1 MVSHSPEHIKT
12 IEQFHRFRS
21 LPGPVHPLVSVVRFE
36 DMQYLSNGASSWVLN
51 FYAIAI
57 KRKFHSR
64 LKYGQQVYDFD
75 NGVMTFMAPGQKI
88 GIDAESNIILEHS
101 GWLLLIHEDF
111 LWKTPLAKGIRKYE
125 FFNYS
130 VHEALFLS
138 EQEEM
143 TLEAIIKN
151 IKMEYERSIDSF
163 TQNIILAQLEV
174 LLAYAERFYKRQFIT
189 RKIANHGV
197 LEELESLLNQSFS
210 KENLLTNGL
219 PTVQSVANALHI
231 SPNYLSGLLKTLTGK
246 STQEHIQDKLITHAK
261 ELLSTTNLSI
271 NEVAYSLGYTYPQ
284 TFSKLFRIKTAYS
297 PAEFRKSFN

>member
-1 MVSHSPEHIKT
+1 MASHSPEHIKT

-21 LPGPVHPLVSVVRFE
+21 LSGPVHPLVSVVRFE
-36 DMQYLSNGASSWVLN
+36 DMQYLSNGTSSWVLD

-57 KRKFHSR
+57 KRKFHSK

-88 GIDAESNIILEHS
+88 GIDAESNITLEHS

>member
-1 MVSHSPEHIKT
+1 MASHSPEHIKT

-21 LPGPVHPLVSVVRFE
+21 LSGPVHPLVSVVRFE
-36 DMQYLSNGASSWVLN
+36 DMQYLSNGTNSWVLD

-57 KRKFHSR
+57 KRKFHSK

-88 GIDAESNIILEHS
+88 GIDAESNITLEHS

-138 EQEEM
+138 EQEEI

>member
-1 MVSHSPEHIKT
+1 MASHSPEHIKT

-21 LPGPVHPLVSVVRFE
+21 LSGPVHPLVSVVRFE
-36 DMQYLSNGASSWVLN
+36 DMQYLSNGTSSWVLD

-57 KRKFHSR
+57 KRKFHSK

-88 GIDAESNIILEHS
+88 GIDAESNITLEHS

-297 PAEFRKSFN
+297 PAEFRKSF

>member
-1 MVSHSPEHIKT
+1 MASHSPEHSKT

-21 LPGPVHPLVSVVRFE
+21 LSGPVHPLVSVVRFE
-36 DMQYLSNGASSWVLN
+36 DMQYLSNGTSSWVLD

-57 KRKFHSR
+57 KRKFHSK

-88 GIDAESNIILEHS
+88 GIDAESNITLEHS

-189 RKIANHGV
+189 LKIANHGV

-261 ELLSTTNLSI
+261 KLLSTTNLSI

-297 PAEFRKSFN
+297 PGEFRKSFN

>member
-1 MVSHSPEHIKT
+1 MASHSPEHIKT

-21 LPGPVHPLVSVVRFE
+21 LSGPVHPLVSVVRFE
-36 DMQYLSNGASSWVLN
+36 DMQYLSNGTNSWVLD

-57 KRKFHSR
+57 KRKFHSK

-88 GIDAESNIILEHS
+88 GIDAESNITLEHS

>member
-1 MVSHSPEHIKT
+1 MASHSPEHIKT

-21 LPGPVHPLVSVVRFE
+21 LPGPVHPLISVVRFE
-36 DMQYLSNGASSWVLN
+36 DMQYLPSGTSSWVLD

-57 KRKFHSR
+57 KRKFHSK

-75 NGVMTFMAPGQKI
+75 NGLMTFMAPGQKI

-143 TLEAIIKN
+143 ILEAIIKN

-246 STQEHIQDKLITHAK
+246 STQEHIQDKLITYAK

>member
-1 MVSHSPEHIKT
+1 MASHSPEHIKT

-21 LPGPVHPLVSVVRFE
+21 LPGPVHPLISVVRFE
-36 DMQYLSNGASSWVLN
+36 DMQYLPSGTSSWVLD

-57 KRKFHSR
+57 KRKFHSK

-75 NGVMTFMAPGQKI
+75 NGLMTFMAPGQKI

-111 LWKTPLAKGIRKYE
+111 LWKTPLAKGIKKYE

-143 TLEAIIKN
+143 ILEAIIKN

-246 STQEHIQDKLITHAK
+246 STQEHIQDKLITYAK

>member
-1 MVSHSPEHIKT
+1 MASHSPEHIKT

-21 LPGPVHPLVSVVRFE
+21 LSGPVHPLVSVVRFE
-36 DMQYLSNGASSWVLN
+36 DMQYLSNGTSSWVLD

-57 KRKFHSR
+57 KRKFHSK

-88 GIDAESNIILEHS
+88 GIDAESNITLEHS

-246 STQEHIQDKLITHAK
+246 STQEHIQDKLITHDK